1 MLFFYLYTL
10 TKMCHVCMNQ
20 CISMSVCLVQALGKV
35 RVDVQEL
42 AVDYLTVVG
51 HKFYGPRAGALYARG
66 LGEYLK
72 SGPRGRGAPLYPILS
87 GGGAG
92 ERVEARVR
100 YYDPHTVEPL
110 IKDKEHFLIHQPA

>member
-1 MLFFYLYTL
+1 MKHAARPFDARLKTAIYTL
-10 TKMCHVCMNQ
+10 LCSLKCVNFVCTSN
-20 CISMSVCLVQALGKV
+20 STTVCLVQALGKV

-72 SGPRGRGAPLYPILS
+72 SGPRGRGAPLYPMLS
-87 GGGAG
+87 GGGQ
-92 ERVEARVR
+92 ERGLR
-100 YYDPHTVEPL
+100 PG
-110 IKDKEHFLIHQPA
+110 